1 MECNQSQSH
10 GFQWQYDITIK
21 VFKLSIVKNDTEK
34 YDIPC
39 KNNMFD
45 KEENIS
51 IKVSKTNT
59 IDCGDILR
67 FYDIE
72 NKTTIILLQYEQI
85 GNTKKIINIYEID
98 YNKELRDILFGSIT
112 KEEINNY
119 VLLIKNIVKGKVINK
134 DYLQIKKELQIR
146 NNMYINISPKVDN
159 HNQRRVQ
166 CSIPHIDVL
175 LIKYPHFIKY
185 YSKLPLLRNVQILS
199 EIISCPRIRKCKPK

>member
-85 GNTKKIINIYEID
+85 GNTK
-98 YNKELRDILFGSIT
+98 
-112 KEEINNY
+112 
-119 VLLIKNIVKGKVINK
+119 
-134 DYLQIKKELQIR
+134 
-146 NNMYINISPKVDN
+146 
-159 HNQRRVQ
+159 
-166 CSIPHIDVL
+166 
-175 LIKYPHFIKY
+175 
-185 YSKLPLLRNVQILS
+185 
-199 EIISCPRIRKCKPK
+199 